1 MKHFRYSSLLFS
13 TALLLSTPAFAE
25 ADKGFYATGVVG
37 VGFLGS
43 EDLNYRDG
51 TLDSTAKADFD
62 ASFTGGATAGYRLN
76 ESWRVEG
83 EALYRRNDLKDVT
96 LDGVGVSTGGD
107 FASLSLG
114 LSALYDFRPF
124 DNERLRGYVGAGV
137 VFVQEIDIDFEVS
150 GAETSFETDDVG
162 FQVQFGG
169 RYDLKDNMFLDVGV
183 RYLTLSGAKL
193 EFPADTNRVVEA
205 DYSPIT
211 VSAGIGWRF

>member
-1 MKHFRYSSLLFS
+1 MKHFRYGSLLFS
-13 TALLLSTPAFAE
+13 TTLLLSAPAFAE
-25 ADKGFYATGVVG
+25 PEHRFYATGVVG
-37 VGFLGS
+37 VGFLDS
-43 EDLNYRDG
+43 DDINYRDG
-51 TLDSTAKADFD
+51 AVDSTAKADFD
-62 ASFTGGATAGYRLN
+62 PSFTGGVTAGYRLN

-83 EALYRRNDLKDVT
+83 EVLYRRNDLKDVT
-96 LDGVGVSTGGD
+96 LDGIGVSTGGD
-107 FASLSLG
+107 LASLSLG

-137 VFVQEIDIDFEVS
+137 AFVQEIDIDFEVS

-162 FQVQFGG
+162 FQVQLGG

-193 EFPADTNRVVEA
+193 EFPAETTRVVEA

-211 VSAGIGWRF
+211 VSAGLGWRF